1 MKKGSRVSEV
11 VLGLAVVAAI
21 AVAFLAVRQ
30 RQAPGD
36 DAATTELPD
45 VSRADATLDL
55 GDVRITVS
63 AGPRPLLA
71 FSRNRFRFRAERGGT
86 PVALE
91 DGVVSFTMTMP
102 MGDHRHAL
110 VPAGDGWQEAEA
122 VLPLCP
128 SGNRRWFG
136 HLDFTLDGR
145 ARSTRFAFDLDAPSS
160 RGSAA
165 TEDPRDGPR
174 GTGAEA
180 PPGPS

>member
-1 MKKGSRVSEV
+1 LKRSRVAEI
-11 VLGLAVVAAI
+11 VLGLVVAAAI
-21 AVAFLAVRQ
+21 VAVSFAIRQ

-36 DAATTELPD
+36 GSPAADVPD

-71 FSRNRFRFRAERGGT
+71 FSRNRFRFRAEKGGA
-86 PVALE
+86 PVALA

-128 SGNRRWFG
+128 SGNRRWLG
-136 HLDFTLDGR
+136 DLGFTLDGR
-145 ARSTRFAFDLDAPSS
+145 AHSARFAFDLNPPSS

-174 GTGAEA
+174 GTDAKAA
-180 PPGPS
+180 PGHP